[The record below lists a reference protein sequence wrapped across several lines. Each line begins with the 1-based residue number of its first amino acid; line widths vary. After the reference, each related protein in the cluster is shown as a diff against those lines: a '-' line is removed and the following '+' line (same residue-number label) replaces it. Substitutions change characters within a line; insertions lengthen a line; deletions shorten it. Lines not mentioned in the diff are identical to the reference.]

1 MNIGQYNISVS
12 RRYRQKPDETVMFGR
27 HTLFRHCINYNNTIY
42 AGDYMQQFIVEVMN
56 SFGYIGIFVL
66 ILVENL
72 FPPIPSEVIL
82 TFGGFM
88 TTYTAMNVPGVIAAS
103 TAGSVFGAVI
113 LYYAGRLIPKDMLK
127 NMLEG
132 KIGKRL
138 HFEQEDVQDAEGWFD
153 TKGKS
158 TVFFCR
164 CVPIIRSLI
173 SIPAGMAGMKMA
185 PFLILTFAGS
195 LVWNTVLVTA
205 GAVAGASWGKILGV
219 LDTYSNIT
227 VIVVGI
233 AALIGSTI
241 YFGRRKGEEQ

>member
-1 MNIGQYNISVS
+1 
-12 RRYRQKPDETVMFGR
+12 
-27 HTLFRHCINYNNTIY
+27 
-42 AGDYMQQFIVEVMN
+42 MQQFIVEVMN
-56 SFGYIGIFVL
+56 SFGYIGIFAL

-103 TAGSVFGAVI
+103 TAGSVLGAVI
-113 LYYAGRLIPKDMLK
+113 LYYVGRLIPKDILK

-132 KIGKRL
+132 KIGKCL
-138 HFEQEDVQDAEGWFD
+138 HFEKDDVQDAEGWFD

-185 PFLILTFAGS
+185 PFLILTSAGS
-195 LVWNTVLVTA
+195 LVWNTVLVMA
-205 GAVAGASWGKILGV
+205 GAVAGASWGKILNI
-219 LDTYSNIT
+219 LDTYSNVT
-227 VIVVGI
+227 VIAAGV

-241 YFGRRKGEEQ
+241 YFGRQKKEE